1 LDFRSRIKSGTS
13 FGFWILIMEVHMRKY
28 LVLLAVFAFLA
39 MPAASQA
46 IEVAVGLNNTA
57 FSDDADALDSDNGK
71 TLDVTLGGGMTRLMF
86 SLIDAKPSG
95 ADYSAWMVGPV
106 FVLDAG
112 FDFRVYALYSD
123 HELDAGIGTW
133 EGNGTTLGGGFGIP
147 VFPMAEVAGDVR
159 VSKWDADGDDI
170 GTATISLL
178 FRLEL

>member
-1 LDFRSRIKSGTS
+1 MK
-13 FGFWILIMEVHMRKY
+13 KY

-57 FSDDADALDSDNGK
+57 FSDDADDLDSDNGK

-86 SLIDAKPSG
+86 SLVDAEPEGID
-95 ADYSAWMVGPV
+95 YNAWMVGPV

-112 FDFRVYALYSD
+112 FDFRVFALYSS
-123 HELDAGIGTW
+123 HELDFL
-133 EGNGTTLGGGFGIP
+133 EGNGVTLGGGLGFP
-147 VFPMAEVAGDVR
+147 VFPSAEVAGDVR
-159 VSKWDADGDDI
+159 ISKWDDEGIDI
-170 GTATISLL
+170 GTATISVL